1 MCVGFQS
8 PHIKSKAP
16 RPGHEGRIAVQKG
29 VALGEE
35 GEKAAALENQQLEEQ
50 CDELKLEVESV
61 KVAKEKIK
69 MKRVATP
76 MKL

>member
-1 MCVGFQS
+1 LQCS
-8 PHIKSKAP
+8 
-16 RPGHEGRIAVQKG
+16 G

-35 GEKAAALENQQLEEQ
+35 GEKKALENQQLEEQ

>member
-1 MCVGFQS
+1 
-8 PHIKSKAP
+8 
-16 RPGHEGRIAVQKG
+16 VQKG